1 MCVGVRM
8 NDKDP
13 KKPSDE
19 EIKKLIEQLNKKKS
33 SKNTAVSFGFLLHK
47 SYVVHMTLSLI
58 INFLIS
64 AVVIGLASGINQPLV
79 ELQVIGYVL
88 AIILLTMIENFVKI
102 LMFKFFMRAM
112 ILSMG
117 LLSILV
123 QILILAF
130 IDMILIEG
138 FHFIN
143 VEHLIIFSFIFTI
156 LRFVLSTYIRRW
168 LFMKKIRFLEGK

>member
-1 MCVGVRM
+1 
-8 NDKDP
+8 
-13 KKPSDE
+13 
-19 EIKKLIEQLNKKKS
+19 
-33 SKNTAVSFGFLLHK
+33 
-47 SYVVHMTLSLI
+47 
-58 INFLIS
+58 LIS

-138 FHFIN
+138 FQFIN

>member
-1 MCVGVRM
+1 M

-13 KKPSDE
+13 KKPSE
-19 EIKKLIEQLNKKKS
+19 EDIKKLIEQLNKKKS

-47 SYVVHMTLSLI
+47 NYVVHMVLSLL

-79 ELQVIGYVL
+79 ELEILGYIL
-88 AIILLTMIENFVKI
+88 AIILLTLIENFVKI

-123 QILILAF
+123 QIVILAF
-130 IDMILIEG
+130 IDMILIRG
-138 FHFIN
+138 FRFIG